1 MKKLLCSVAREMFVG
16 LNALGARFTLT
27 ICLLFAMVNVCTA
40 QANTSPS
47 QTRDHRTESAS
58 AQIVAPNNRSGTT
71 QDHSTSRTSENE
83 TSFDEADATFGRRTS
98 QVIIE
103 DQNAPAAKKKTA
115 ATKKPVKSAVEAKPK
130 IAAKTKSH
138 KSTAKASTKKPVKSA
153 TAAEPKIAAK
163 SAAPKSRPTPRPRS
177 DFGKISDGSSNTLSM
192 ERIGDGDSEA
202 VRARRD
208 NAPASEIATEEED

>member
-115 ATKKPVKSAVEAKPK
+115 STR
-130 IAAKTKSH
+130 KT
-138 KSTAKASTKKPVKSA
+138 VKSA

-163 SAAPKSRPTPRPRS
+163 SAAPKSRPTPRPKS

-208 NAPASEIATEEED
+208 NAPASETATEEED